1 MGKNGCKSSAE
12 TGHCL
17 GQICFSRTF
26 VMVNWNSWRTG
37 GYEWLMWQKRP
48 AGLGWNFRNEKDK
61 CLIKVCVCVYFLS
74 CWCSLCL
81 CLHAWNQYIHL
92 LWMFLSHC
100 DRLLRDHVGL
110 PCHLELCGDIASRSL
125 LSQSSCGKSLRRFPQ
140 TTPLE
145 YQICSNTAVAIKD
158 TKGSPF
164 ILNSPLHV
172 IFFFSAPCNAR
183 INAGGMPRMNHTK
196 FILLLPLRNQSM
208 R

>member
-1 MGKNGCKSSAE
+1 MGKTGCKSSAE

-110 PCHLELCGDIASRSL
+110 PCHLERCVETLPQDPYSAKVAAANPSADSH
-125 LSQSSCGKSLRRFPQ
+125 KLRPWNITFAQ
-140 TTPLE
+140 T
-145 YQICSNTAVAIKD
+145 Q
-158 TKGSPF
+158 
-164 ILNSPLHV
+164 
-172 IFFFSAPCNAR
+172 
-183 INAGGMPRMNHTK
+183 
-196 FILLLPLRNQSM
+196 Q
-208 R
+208 